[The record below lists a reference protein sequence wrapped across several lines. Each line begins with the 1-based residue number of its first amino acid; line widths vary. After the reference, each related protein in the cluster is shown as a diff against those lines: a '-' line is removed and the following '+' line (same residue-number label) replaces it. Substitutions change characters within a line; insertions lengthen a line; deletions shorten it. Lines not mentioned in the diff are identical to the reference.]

1 MEPLMPTGLPPRF
14 PVARCPGG
22 ENAVR
27 ARDVRPEL
35 VRSHRDLPERFVL
48 GFLDEEGFILE
59 EDGWTAVWKGAMPD
73 VQLRCRYF
81 RAPNV
86 YQVEQTV
93 RGESAGW
100 CRMPVRFGLD
110 RAVQTV
116 LGSGFQPVLDR
127 EAAGFLSER
136 YHLRYVPW
144 DDRMPGIA
152 GVPDGAFRTLAL
164 PVHCALIENLTRF
177 LADLARKGL
186 RGFPF
191 FAFAELTLCVIDCA
205 EGGDGEPA
213 VDPVELGLEVIGQT
227 GILPADYLAKE
238 KAEDGS
244 EVWRMRAP
252 AYAVFVSVPFAGLPA
267 LCAALA
273 KGGFLPRAGAPG
285 PAVPMTPFAYPGGM
299 ELSRKTV
306 NFEDSAG
313 AVRMTWVIPPPLPV
327 EFVRQ
332 VQQDGNG
339 EAGSEPGPSQAELV
353 RKTSREILEGLG
365 LEARPY

>member
-14 PVARCPGG
+14 PVARCPGS

-35 VRSHRDLPERFVL
+35 VRSRKDLPERFVL
-48 GFLDEEGFILE
+48 GFLDEEGFALE

-73 VQLRCRYF
+73 VRLRCRYF

-100 CRMPVRFGLD
+100 CRMPARFGLD

-136 YHLRYVPW
+136 YRLRYVPW
-144 DDRMPGIA
+144 DDRMHSM
-152 GVPDGAFRTLAL
+152 VCFPDGAFRILAL

-191 FAFAELTLCVIDCA
+191 FAFAELALCVIDCE

-213 VDPVELGLEVIGQT
+213 ADPVDLGLEVIGQT

-238 KAEDGS
+238 EAEDGS

-252 AYAVFVSVPFAGLPA
+252 AYAVFVSVPFAGLPD

-273 KGGFLPRAGAPG
+273 KGGFLPRAEEPG
-285 PAVPMTPFAYPGGM
+285 PGVPMTPFVYPGGM

-306 NFEDSAG
+306 SFEDSEG
-313 AVRMTWVIPPPLPV
+313 AVRTTWMIPPPLPV

-332 VQQDGNG
+332 VQQDGND
-339 EAGSEPGPSQAELV
+339 EAGPGPGLAQAELV
-353 RKTSREILEGLG
+353 RKTSREILKGLG
-365 LEARPY
+365 LDARPD